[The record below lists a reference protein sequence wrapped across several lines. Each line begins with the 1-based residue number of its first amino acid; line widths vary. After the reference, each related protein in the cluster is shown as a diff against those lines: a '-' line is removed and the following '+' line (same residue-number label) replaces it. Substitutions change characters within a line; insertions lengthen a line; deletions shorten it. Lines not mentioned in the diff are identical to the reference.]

1 MAGAQRQEEA
11 ALRQLEVFWNDAAAR
26 RADEVA
32 KRIKKHEAELAVI
45 STKLKSVGRNPRN
58 ATSRKQLLEDELQML
73 RGGRLPER
81 SEADLKSTIE
91 SAKVRIADKLKLIAE
106 NAAYHSGAARL
117 SAGSTGSSRRGG
129 PAAPREVPRPVGD
142 GQALGAGHSEVR
154 DSHIDDEV
162 VGKGYNRVPPAV
174 QAFVTETLHSLKK
187 HGLWGRLDGAC
198 THAHTYTHPT

>member
-32 KRIKKHEAELAVI
+32 KRIKKHEAGRHLVKAQERGAEPQKRHQ
-45 STKLKSVGRNPRN
+45 SETTAGGRATDAARRTTAGAERDRQPLKVRRSG
-58 ATSRKQLLEDELQML
+58 LLTNSNSLLRML
-73 RGGRLPER
+73 R
-81 SEADLKSTIE
+81 
-91 SAKVRIADKLKLIAE
+91 
-106 NAAYHSGAARL
+106 AARL
-117 SAGSTGSSRRGG
+117 SGAVPVAPDGG

-154 DSHIDDEV
+154 DSHIDDKV

-174 QAFVTETLHSLKK
+174 QAFVTETLQSLKR

-198 THAHTYTHPT
+198 THAHTHTHPT

>member
-45 STKLKSVGRNPRN
+45 SKKLRTWGGTPETPPVGNDCWR
-58 ATSRKQLLEDELQML
+58 TSYRCCAADDC
-73 RGGRLPER
+73 R
-81 SEADLKSTIE
+81 SGARQTTIE
-91 SAKVRIADKLKLIAE
+91 SAKVRIADQLKLIAE

-117 SAGSTGSSRRGG
+117 SGAVPVAPDGG

-154 DSHIDDEV
+154 DSHIDDKV

-174 QAFVTETLHSLKK
+174 QAFVTETLQSLKR

-198 THAHTYTHPT
+198 THAHTHTHPT